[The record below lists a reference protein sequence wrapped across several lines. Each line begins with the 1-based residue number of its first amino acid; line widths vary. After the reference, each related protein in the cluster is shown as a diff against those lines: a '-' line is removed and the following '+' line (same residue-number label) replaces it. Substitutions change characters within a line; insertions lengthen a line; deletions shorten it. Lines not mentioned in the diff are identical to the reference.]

1 MNALM
6 NIPINSATSKTDSSD
21 SDTNSKSL
29 ENPISLSDRSDNPL
43 PILINPRAIEYLIVD
58 PENGPFKTIQS
69 AIDASQPHSVIKIF
83 SGLYKENLTIHR
95 APLKIES
102 KDTSSEVYI
111 MGVKGPTMYVNVCG
125 ESGESDESKIIV
137 SHVRLAHKGGGGN
150 KFYKFVKAKDGN

>member
-29 ENPISLSDRSDNPL
+29 EERLSLSDRSDNPL
-43 PILINPRAIEYLIVD
+43 PIQIKPRAIEYLIVD

-83 SGLYKENLTIHR
+83 SGLYKENLTIDR
-95 APLKIES
+95 APLKIEA
-102 KDTSSEVYI
+102 KDTNSEVYI
-111 MGVKGPTMYVNVCG
+111 MGVKGPTMYVNV
-125 ESGESDESKIIV
+125 SDGADDAKIIV
-137 SHVRLAHKGGGGN
+137 SHVRLTHKGGGGN
-150 KFYKFVKAKDGN
+150 KFYKFVKPKDGN

>member
-1 MNALM
+1 M
-6 NIPINSATSKTDSSD
+6 
-21 SDTNSKSL
+21 
-29 ENPISLSDRSDNPL
+29 
-43 PILINPRAIEYLIVD
+43 
-58 PENGPFKTIQS
+58 
-69 AIDASQPHSVIKIF
+69 IKIF